1 VREGAGP
8 RPSRLRSGPA
18 AVRGAPFCD
27 ARPHVGYFHAN
38 ALPLALS
45 ADPRP
50 PGAIR
55 MLLDRVRSVPAGWVQ
70 GRGVGS
76 GPLVRHNL
84 RRLAAGVFLLAFGC
98 AGTRQ
103 GEGVLDPELSRIAAA
118 QPQAVVG
125 VIVQVDGVVGS
136 GERKALVEAGLRI
149 GTVLNGFV
157 TGELPA
163 GRAADVAR
171 LRFVRYVEL
180 SRDLRPHP
188 DTLGPASE
196 S

>member
-1 VREGAGP
+1 
-8 RPSRLRSGPA
+8 
-18 AVRGAPFCD
+18 
-27 ARPHVGYFHAN
+27 
-38 ALPLALS
+38 
-45 ADPRP
+45 
-50 PGAIR
+50 
-55 MLLDRVRSVPAGWVQ
+55 
-70 GRGVGS
+70 
-76 GPLVRHNL
+76 
-84 RRLAAGVFLLAFGC
+84 
-98 AGTRQ
+98 
-103 GEGVLDPELSRIAAA
+103 VLDPALSRIAAA

-136 GERKALVEAGLRI
+136 GERTALVEAGLRI